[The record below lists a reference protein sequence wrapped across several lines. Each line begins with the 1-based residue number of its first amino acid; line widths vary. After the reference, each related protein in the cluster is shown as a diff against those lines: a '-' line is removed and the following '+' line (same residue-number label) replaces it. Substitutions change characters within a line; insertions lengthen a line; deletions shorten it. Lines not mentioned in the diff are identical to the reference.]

1 VTGKKV
7 DDKET
12 GSFLPEDF
20 KNGEYEAAVRLEKQE
35 DLKTVSEHSLTRG
48 DLAYEKEK
56 KIEAELKKKKLEE
69 RSKLENLE
77 DLEKIIQL
85 KKKKKCKKVKTP
97 IIKEPEPEVITGP
110 VDIPTFFRAALE
122 NKLPVIEK
130 YLSDKGDPNVC
141 DQYKRT
147 ALHRAC
153 SEGHLEVVKKLVEAG
168 AQLEQKDMLDS
179 TALHWA
185 CRGGNLDVLKFLLD
199 NGINRNARDKLLS
212 TPLHVAVRT
221 GQYECGEHLIACEA
235 DLNARDRVSTNNS
248 LPVSSQVAP
257 SCFESSTSLLLI
269 LYGADLTIKNC
280 EGKTPMDLVLQWQNG
295 TKEIFNSLKDNSYK
309 SVHLGKL

>member
-1 VTGKKV
+1 YIIPRLLLQVTGKKA

-56 KIEAELKKKKLEE
+56 KLEAELKKKKLEE

-85 KKKKKCKKVKTP
+85 KKKKKCRKVKAP
-97 IIKEPEPEVITGP
+97 VIKEPEPEVITGS
-110 VDIPTFFRAALE
+110 VDTPMFFRAALE

-141 DQYKRT
+141 DEYKRT

-168 AQLEQKDMLDS
+168 AQLEQKDMVC
-179 TALHWA
+179 T
-185 CRGGNLDVLKFLLD
+185 
-199 NGINRNARDKLLS
+199 
-212 TPLHVAVRT
+212 T
-221 GQYECGEHLIACEA
+221 
-235 DLNARDRVSTNNS
+235 
-248 LPVSSQVAP
+248 
-257 SCFESSTSLLLI
+257 
-269 LYGADLTIKNC
+269 
-280 EGKTPMDLVLQWQNG
+280 
-295 TKEIFNSLKDNSYK
+295 
-309 SVHLGKL
+309 